1 MVRVTSAAKAGAS
14 SAVGGGSDQKERKKS
29 VTVQLH
35 TSSDKGRGTPTCSG
49 CDAVIG
55 ENVKALQCDLCSS
68 NNYWKCIDC
77 LDIRPPLCDALIDG
91 QAKELRWF
99 CKSCD
104 ASVMQYSEKLDEIM
118 KALQLLTTKSECI
131 EAALVDKADKT
142 VLDSVSD
149 KLAGVE
155 KSVDKLTQCNVEL
168 KEELTKSVEGIEHS
182 DAKLGDS
189 FQCKIEEK
197 VGSLETTV
205 AKQEDIK
212 RRKNNVVL
220 HGLQEP
226 EGADAD
232 SRYAADNDR
241 IMELFHEMGCDDVS
255 VDSIK
260 EKLKTW

>member
-118 KALQLLTTKSECI
+118 KALQLLTVKADVRRTTKS
-131 EAALVDKADKT
+131 ADFCER
-142 VLDSVSD
+142 
-149 KLAGVE
+149 G
-155 KSVDKLTQCNVEL
+155 
-168 KEELTKSVEGIEHS
+168 
-182 DAKLGDS
+182 
-189 FQCKIEEK
+189 
-197 VGSLETTV
+197 
-205 AKQEDIK
+205 
-212 RRKNNVVL
+212 
-220 HGLQEP
+220 
-226 EGADAD
+226 
-232 SRYAADNDR
+232 
-241 IMELFHEMGCDDVS
+241 
-255 VDSIK
+255 
-260 EKLKTW
+260 